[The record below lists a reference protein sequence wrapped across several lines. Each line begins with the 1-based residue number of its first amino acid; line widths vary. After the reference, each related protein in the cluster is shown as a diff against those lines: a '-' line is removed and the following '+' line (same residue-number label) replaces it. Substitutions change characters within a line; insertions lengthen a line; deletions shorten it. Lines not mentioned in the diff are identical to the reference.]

1 MTNPQLTPQAANNDV
16 EVKVTQE
23 HADKVIASVEGDTAK
38 RAMDALN
45 DPERENLQRAIDIV
59 NAKFGDRL
67 KVNLNE
73 LLFRK
78 LAGDRVG
85 ESRSEGVIVDPIM
98 LLHPAARLAHV
109 IAHELAHQKGEVDPE
124 GMVESY
130 VALFFPEGDLEHSY
144 DQAQVDFRELAK
156 RMTVNESQDGMI
168 EKIYEWYAEERYEEI
183 YQRYADTY
191 MSGLESDA
199 KKEEAFSFFL
209 NVFPELE
216 SNGDGWMDVQEVAQ
230 DEVFEDLVD

>member
-1 MTNPQLTPQAANNDV
+1 MTDPRPPQQPGAEPERLVSQERADGV
-16 EVKVTQE
+16 IEV
-23 HADKVIASVEGDTAK
+23 VEGLTAK
-38 RAMDALN
+38 RALALIE
-45 DPERENLQRAIDIV
+45 DPERVNLEKAIDLV
-59 NAKFGDRL
+59 NKRFGGRL
-67 KVNLNE
+67 KVNLNDII
-73 LLFRK
+73 FKR
-78 LAGDRVG
+78 LAGNRIG
-85 ESRSEGVIVDPIM
+85 EASAEGTVIDPIM
-98 LLHPAARLAHV
+98 LLHPAVRLAHV

-144 DQAQVDFRELAK
+144 DQAQIDFQKLAE
-156 RMTVNESQDGMI
+156 RMKVNESKDGMI
-168 EKIYEWYAEERYEEI
+168 EQIYEWYAEERYEEI